1 MNSKEHF
8 NQKLLVEGNDDQ
20 HILWA
25 ICEKYKLPQNFD
37 VIDCKGIDPL
47 LTKIPVYLKTH
58 GLQSIGI
65 IIDADE
71 NLENRWNALKS
82 RLSQTFPIPDTF
94 PKEGLI
100 VKNEEGIKLG
110 VWIMPNNEEKGMIE
124 DFIRFLIPED
134 DKLLPEINKFLSEIE
149 AKGIHKYNEI
159 HCSKAKIHAWLALQ
173 ERPGVP
179 MGQAITKRYLTT
191 GTEGFK
197 VFLTWLKKLF
207 GGV

>member
-1 MNSKEHF
+1 MNSKERF

-71 NLENRWNALKS
+71 NLENRWQSLKN
-82 RLSQTFPIPDTF
+82 RLSKDFSMPDIF
-94 PKEGLI
+94 PKEGFI
-100 VKNEEGIKLG
+100 IQNDNNIKLG

-124 DFIRFLIPED
+124 DFINYLIPQD
-134 DKLLPEINKFLSEIE
+134 DELLLKVETFLSDIE
-149 AKGIHKYNEI
+149 TQNLNKYKEI
-159 HCSKAKIHAWLALQ
+159 HHSKAKIHSWLALQ
-173 ERPGVP
+173 EAPGIP
-179 MGQAITKRYLTT
+179 MGQAITRKYLTT
-191 GTEGFK
+191 DTEDFK
-197 VFLTWLKKLF
+197 VFLEWLKNLF
-207 GGV
+207 G